1 MDRAWHTI
9 EFTRAD
15 ALAGEAPESRDVVAV
30 STHFDPAA
38 KLAVTP
44 PRREN
49 LSAESMALLGECVR
63 VLRCGALLFVY
74 GAPRE
79 LAFWGR
85 HLEQL
90 RVHGA
95 RLVFKYWIALDLDD
109 APRGDF
115 LKPTHLGLLL
125 FQKLDVNRKSPT
137 PFPLDTAEER
147 VPHLSC
153 AACGRSLKDWGG
165 KKHLMNPKGAAL
177 SDVWCDLP
185 RRRLRDSVLPNA
197 VLARLAALTPASDG
211 RRLHVVR
218 RVKGLATSEA
228 GANSDFVLTADPPPA
243 AAPMRLRQFARN
255 EVYAGDCVAFL
266 ARVAQLHPEG
276 AFDLVFA
283 DPPYNL
289 DKRYANYADALA
301 ERHYLEWCERW
312 LDGMARALKPGGSL
326 FVLNLPRWAM
336 HHAAFLN
343 SRLEFRHWIA
353 WDALSEPRG
362 RLMPAHY
369 ALLYYTKPG
378 GKPVFNYAALA
389 GKRAVAANVSSRT
402 GSGSAGLPPTHVGG
416 YMRSE
421 DAIQPPDAP
430 KYCLRAACLRDRK
443 AKGDDARVEL
453 SDVWFDVHRIKHKR
467 DRDAHPCQLPEKLM
481 ERLIR
486 LTTRPGDLVFDPLC
500 GAGTT
505 AIAARKLG
513 RNFVMVD
520 LDAHYVRITKEKL
533 AAMERS
539 REASGALAVPRQTV
553 ARPRKAASK
562 RAIELALQN
571 LARELGRMPTEADL
585 QSLAP
590 DLLKQIAL
598 IYPYPGAALK
608 RARVALA
615 G

>member
-1 MDRAWHTI
+1 M
-9 EFTRAD
+9 
-15 ALAGEAPESRDVVAV
+15 PSESRHVVAV

-38 KLAVTP
+38 KLAVAP
-44 PRREN
+44 ARRED
-49 LSAESMALLGECVR
+49 LSAESVALLGDCVR
-63 VLRCGALLFVY
+63 VLRFGALLFVY

-79 LAFWGR
+79 LPFWGR
-85 HLEQL
+85 RLEQL
-90 RVHGA
+90 RVSGA

-115 LKPTHLGLLL
+115 LKPTHVGVLL
-125 FQKLDVNRKSPT
+125 FRKQDASRKNPT
-137 PFPLDTAEER
+137 PFPLDTSNER
-147 VPHLSC
+147 VPHLAC
-153 AACGRSLKDWGG
+153 AACGKMLKDWGG

-177 SDVWCDLP
+177 SDVWRDLP
-185 RRRLRDSVLPNA
+185 RRRLRNGVLPDV
-197 VLARLAALTPASDG
+197 VLARLAALTPG
-211 RRLHVVR
+211 REGPRLHVVR
-218 RVKGLATSEA
+218 RVKGLAAVERNRDPVLSS
-228 GANSDFVLTADPPPA
+228 NSLPAPPPV
-243 AAPMRLRQFARN
+243 RLRRLARD
-255 EVYAGDCVAFL
+255 EVYEADCVAFL
-266 ARVAQLHPEG
+266 DQVAKLHPEG

-289 DKRYANYADALA
+289 DKRYANYSDALA

-326 FVLNLPRWAM
+326 FAVNLPRWAM

-378 GKPVFNYAALA
+378 GKPVFNYAGFGA
-389 GKRAVAANVSSRT
+389 RPDPEAVQR
-402 GSGSAGLPPTHVGG
+402 
-416 YMRSE
+416 
-421 DAIQPPDAP
+421 PDSP
-430 KYCLRAACLRDRK
+430 KYCLRAACIRDRK

-481 ERLIR
+481 ERIIQ
-486 LTTRPGDLVFDPLC
+486 LTTNRGDLVFDPFC

-505 AIAARKLG
+505 AIAAAKLG
-513 RNFVMVD
+513 RKFVVVD
-520 LDAHYVRITKEKL
+520 VDPKYVHITRKKL
-533 AAMERS
+533 SAMRQNATTNGE
-539 REASGALAVPRQTV
+539 LTVPRRSVT
-553 ARPRKAASK
+553 RPRRKVTK

-585 QSLAP
+585 NP
-590 DLLKQIAL
+590 ELLKQIAL

-615 G
+615 S